1 MNKWTNDYIPMIG
14 STISRYKILEKLG
27 EGGMGIVYKAQDTS
41 LNRTIALKFLP
52 DRVNKDEAA
61 KARFLQEA
69 QAAAALNH
77 PNICTIYGIEEQEG
91 HLFIS
96 MEYIEGGTL
105 REKLPFVKT
114 DDALT
119 IAMQIGE
126 ALQDAHA
133 KGIVH
138 RDIKADNIMLNAKGQ
153 AKVMDFGL
161 AKLKGSL
168 KLTRTSSTVG
178 TLGYMAP
185 EQIQGGEVDHRS
197 DIFSFGVLL
206 FEMLTG
212 KLPFRGDHEAA
223 MVYSIVNEEPES
235 LQKYLPSAS
244 PELAHIIEKALE
256 KDPAERY
263 QTSADMVVD
272 LRHVKKQSTKVSREF
287 ARVTGLIPSTVAT
300 PASSSAEL
308 SSASQLQTD
317 SSFLSKYKWW
327 IRGVA
332 VALIA
337 LASLAV
343 FVLRPWNSTA
353 EINPGMSTRVLEIPL
368 TDIGYHGLSG
378 DGNWA
383 AFPAKD
389 AGGNLH
395 VYFMNTSDGE
405 PKAITTDTMIF
416 VSSVDV
422 SFDGSRVVYNGVTAR
437 DNGLDIFL
445 TSALGGGNRVIVQG
459 GFVPRWQ
466 PDGNRIFFLRNP
478 ETGTSKN
485 FEYWSV
491 NSEGA
496 EERLEF
502 IDSISV
508 SGGRV
513 SLSVS
518 PDGKEV
524 AWLRTFPDG
533 KYQEVMIRNLGSGA
547 ERQLTFNKKNIDEV
561 CWAFNNQIL
570 FSSNKSGNIN
580 LWMVSA
586 NGGEEVQITKGL
598 GPDLGIKISADLKKM
613 LYFESQAVGDFW
625 IGSLESGTTRQITF
639 DDRRKL
645 SPSLSPDGKLIAFEM
660 YSADPLTPLNAIY
673 VSNRDGSNRRQ
684 LASSPGML
692 LYEPRWSPDGSRISY
707 TAYNSTMPFDSSGAN
722 KAYVIDAVRT
732 GAPKLIADGWPGG
745 WLNADSLLLG
755 GNGKTRIAS
764 LVTGEVK
771 QFFEDSTN
779 AFPVPGGKYVAY
791 FDNHRSIGG
800 YWIVEVDASFKRM
813 GAARRLDDRKDGY
826 TLMVVSR
833 SRDFMIFK
841 KPGGNLLKVWLTTG
855 KEEPI
860 PGNISNLDNAGNFS
874 LNPETNELIYQ
885 IHRSKGKLVMI
896 ENLFK

>member
-1 MNKWTNDYIPMIG
+1 MVGT
-14 STISRYKILEKLG
+14 TISHYRILEKLG
-27 EGGMGIVYKAQDTS
+27 EGGMGVVYKAHDTK
-41 LNRTIALKFLP
+41 LNRTTALKFLP

-77 PNICTIYGIEEQEG
+77 PNICTIYGIEDNEG

-105 REKLPFVKT
+105 REKLPFAKT

-138 RDIKADNIMLNAKGQ
+138 RDIKADNVMLNAKGQ

-206 FEMLTG
+206 FEILTG

-235 LQKYLPSAS
+235 IQKYLPAAS
-244 PELAHIIEKALE
+244 PELARIIEKALE

-263 QTSADMVVD
+263 QTAADLVVD
-272 LRHVKKQSTKVSREF
+272 LRRVKKQSTKVSREF
-287 ARVTGLIPSTVAT
+287 ARPTGSIPST
-300 PASSSAEL
+300 ASSYTYSSAEL
-308 SSASQLQTD
+308 SSASQPQAGA
-317 SSFLSKYKWW
+317 SFLSKHKWW
-327 IRGVA
+327 IGGA
-332 VALIA
+332 GIALIA
-337 LASLAV
+337 VATLAV
-343 FVLRPWNSTA
+343 FVLRPQKSTT
-353 EINPGMSTRVLEIPL
+353 EINTAMTTRVLEIPL

-389 AGGNLH
+389 AGGNWH
-395 VYFMNTSDGE
+395 IYFMNTSEGE
-405 PKAITTDTMIF
+405 PKAITADSMNW
-416 VSSVDV
+416 VNSVDV
-422 SFDGSRVVYNGVTAR
+422 SFDGSRVAYDASIPGSNRGS
-437 DNGLDIFL
+437 IFL
-445 TSALGGGNRVIVQG
+445 TSALGGGSRLIVQSAG
-459 GFVPRWQ
+459 VPRWQ
-466 PDGNRIFFLRNP
+466 PDGKRIFFLRFPGINA
-478 ETGTSKN
+478 TKN
-485 FEYWSV
+485 LEIWSV
-491 NSEGA
+491 TPEGTQ
-496 EERLEF
+496 EGKEF

-508 SGGRV
+508 SGRI

-524 AWLRTFPDG
+524 VWLRTFKDG
-533 KYQEVMIRNLGSGA
+533 NYQEVVVRNLASGA

-561 CWAFNNQIL
+561 CWVSNNQII

-580 LWMVSA
+580 LWMVPA
-586 NGGEEVQITKGL
+586 EGGEQVQITKGL
-598 GPDLGIKISADLKKM
+598 GPDLGMKISTDLKKL
-613 LYFESQAVGDFW
+613 LYYERQDVGDFW
-625 IGSLESGTTRQITF
+625 ISSLESGTTRQITF
-639 DDRRKL
+639 DDRKKFN
-645 SPSLSPDGKLIAFEM
+645 PILSPDGKFIAFEM
-660 YSADPLTPLNAIY
+660 YSADPLTPSSAIY

-684 LASSPGML
+684 LASSSGMNL
-692 LYEPRWSPDGSRISY
+692 SWPDWSPDGSRISY
-707 TAYNSTMPFDSSGAN
+707 VAYNRALPFGSSGTT
-722 KAYVIDAVRT
+722 KGYVIDAVRT
-732 GAPKLIADGWPGG
+732 GAPKLIADGWPNG
-745 WLNADSLLLG
+745 WLNSDSLLLIDG
-755 GNGKTRIAS
+755 GKTWIAS
-764 LVTGEVK
+764 LATGKVT
-771 QFFEDSTN
+771 QFFEDSTDAN
-779 AFPVPGGKYVAY
+779 PVPGGKYVRYIDLRKSYA
-791 FDNHRSIGG
+791 DTN
-800 YWIVEVDASFKRM
+800 WIVEVDASFKRK
-813 GAARRLDDRKDGY
+813 GPARRLYGRKDGFKSF
-826 TLMVVSR
+826 MVSP
-833 SRDFMIFK
+833 SRDFVILK
-841 KPGGNLLKVWLTTG
+841 NAGGKLLKVWIATG

-860 PGNISNLDNAGNFS
+860 PGTFPNIDNAGNFS
-874 LNPETNELIYQ
+874 LNPGTNEFTYQ
-885 IHRSKGKLVMI
+885 VTRTKGKLVMI